1 MELADQ
7 YDVAIIGGG
16 LAGLSGAIE
25 LRMAGYNVI
34 LFEQEKYPFHKV
46 CGEYIS
52 HESLN
57 YLEHLGIPISQMKVP
72 FIDNLVLTAPNGRAF
87 KTALPL
93 GGFGISRYELDNAL
107 AQKAKKLGVVVLEET
122 KVEKVE
128 FNEQFTI
135 HFNSR
140 ITNIGVVKSKV
151 CCAAW
156 GKKSNIDRKWNRT
169 FLSKNNKRLNNYI
182 AVKYH
187 IRSAWP
193 EGIIGLHNFKDG
205 YCGISNIE
213 NGLTCLCYM
222 TTAGNLKKSN
232 NSVEQLEQCILMDNP
247 HLKEIFTSCTRI
259 KEFPIT
265 ISQINFLSKTKI
277 ENHVIMIGDAAGLIT
292 PLCGNGMSIALH
304 TGKIVSRLVILF
316 LMGKITRANL
326 EKQYSREWHR
336 QFSKRLR
343 RGRQL
348 QWFFGRKW
356 ISNSFVSFFQV
367 FPFLA
372 KRVIRMTHGRPF

>member
-1 MELADQ
+1 
-7 YDVAIIGGG
+7 
-16 LAGLSGAIE
+16 
-25 LRMAGYNVI
+25 
-34 LFEQEKYPFHKV
+34 
-46 CGEYIS
+46 
-52 HESLN
+52 
-57 YLEHLGIPISQMKVP
+57 
-72 FIDNLVLTAPNGRAF
+72 
-87 KTALPL
+87 
-93 GGFGISRYELDNAL
+93 
-107 AQKAKKLGVVVLEET
+107 
-122 KVEKVE
+122 
-128 FNEQFTI
+128 
-135 HFNSR
+135 
-140 ITNIGVVKSKV
+140 
-151 CCAAW
+151 
-156 GKKSNIDRKWNRT
+156 
-169 FLSKNNKRLNNYI
+169 
-182 AVKYH
+182 
-187 IRSAWP
+187 
-193 EGIIGLHNFKDG
+193 
-205 YCGISNIE
+205 
-213 NGLTCLCYM
+213 M

-326 EKQYSREWHR
+326 EKQYSREWDSH
-336 QFSKRLR
+336 FSNRLR

-348 QWFFGRKW
+348 QWFFGREW
-356 ISNSFVSFFQV
+356 TSNSFVSFFKV

>member
-16 LAGLSGAIE
+16 LAGLSSAIE
-25 LRMAGYNVI
+25 LRMAGYNII

-52 HESLN
+52 HESLH

-72 FIDNLVLTAPNGRAF
+72 FIDNLVLTAPNGRSF
-87 KTALPL
+87 STALPL
-93 GGFGISRYELDNAL
+93 GGFGISRYELDNTL
-107 AQKAKKLGVVVLEET
+107 AKRAKKLGVVVLEET
-122 KVEKVE
+122 KVEKVD
-128 FNEQFTI
+128 FNEHFTI
-135 HFNSR
+135 HINSR
-140 ITNIGVVKSKV
+140 IPNLSFVKAKV

-169 FLSKNNKRLNNYI
+169 FLSKNSKRLNNYI

-187 IRSAWP
+187 IRSNWP
-193 EGIIGLHNFKDG
+193 EGTIGLHNFRDG

-222 TTAGNLKKSN
+222 TTAGNLKISN
-232 NSVEQLEQCILMDNP
+232 NNIEQLEESILMRNP
-247 HLKEIFTSCTRI
+247 HLKNIFNSCTRI

-277 ENHVIMIGDAAGLIT
+277 ENHAIMIGDTGGLIT

-304 TGKIVSRLVILF
+304 SAKIASQLVILF
-316 LMGKITRANL
+316 LMGKITRSDL
-326 EKQYSREWHR
+326 EKQYSREWDLH
-336 QFSKRLR
+336 FSKRLQ

-348 QWFFGRKW
+348 QWFFGKEW
-356 ISNSFVSFFQV
+356 LSNSFVSFFRV

-372 KRVIRMTHGRPF
+372 KRVIRMTHGKLF